1 MATRRFCDRC
11 NQEITY
17 DLDCTIAISKDKR
30 LARGYDD
37 PKGFERKLDLCLDC
51 MDIVVKAINK
61 ALEWRA

>member
-51 MDIVVKAINK
+51 MDVVIAAINR
-61 ALEWRA
+61 ALERRV

>member
-17 DLDCTIAISKDKR
+17 DYECAISISKDKR

-51 MDIVVKAINK
+51 MDIVTEAIRR
-61 ALEWRA
+61 ALERRA